1 MLNRK
6 QLVVEN
12 ACVNETCCKSAFSA
26 QAKKCQVRTSPNIA
40 LLCLLPISVQLFNDL
55 PYN

>member
-6 QLVVEN
+6 QLVVN

-26 QAKKCQVRTSPNIA
+26 QAKKCQVRTSPFPA